1 MNAILPRVLGILEST
16 LERWQRLAAVLPGEL
31 LATRPAP
38 DQWSAVECLHHLLE
52 TEPVFAFRLQAFLNG
67 MPEFPGYNPDAPE
80 NRLPADFQ
88 LVRLLDDFAS
98 RRDASLHTLR
108 QVGADDLSRASR
120 HAELGPVTLD
130 QLLHEW
136 AAHDLNHTIQAERA
150 LIQPFIQRSG
160 PWKVYFSD
168 LVIEAQP

>member
-1 MNAILPRVLGILEST
+1 MNAILPRVIGILDTT
-16 LERWQRLAAVLPGEL
+16 LERWQRLAAALPDEL
-31 LATRPAP
+31 LSTRPAP
-38 DQWSAVECLHHLLE
+38 DEWSAVECLHHMVE
-52 TEPVFAFRLQAFLNG
+52 TEPVFAFRLKAVLTG
-67 MPEFPGYNPDAPE
+67 MPEFPGYDPDAPE
-80 NRLPADFQ
+80 NRLPADFHPA
-88 LVRLLDDFAS
+88 RLIDEFAS
-98 RRDASLHTLR
+98 RRATSLQTLR
-108 QVGADDLSRASR
+108 QVSVDDLPRAAH

-168 LVIEAQP
+168 LLIGSRP